1 MPELAAMKILIAVF
15 WVFVNTFTHLF
26 FNQKFIALKKFFVS
40 ISLLALLVACGGESG
55 ESKEGETAATPAE
68 APAVEDVTQNPDYK
82 AGLALIGKSD
92 CLTCHKTTEKV
103 VGPAYVDVAKKY
115 AGVDTAIAYL
125 SHKIIA
131 GGTGVWG
138 TVPMSAHPN
147 VSQADAEQM
156 VKYILL
162 LKDAQ

>member
-1 MPELAAMKILIAVF
+1 M
-15 WVFVNTFTHLF
+15 
-26 FNQKFIALKKFFVS
+26 KKFFVS
-40 ISLLALLVACGGESG
+40 LSLLALLAACGGG
-55 ESKEGETAATPAE
+55 ETKEGATAETPAAE
-68 APAVEDVTQNPDYK
+68 PAVEDVTQNPDYK

-103 VGPAYVDVAKKY
+103 VGPAYVEVAKKY

-138 TVPMSAHPN
+138 NVPMTPHPQL
-147 VSQADAEQM
+147 SQADAEQM

-162 LKDAQ
+162 LKDMQ